1 MLPPRDY
8 PDHVKDASASVQ
20 GQSSSTPVVTVRK
33 VLELSESEQPVTH
46 DMIHSAVTNLFTVDA
61 YEEART
67 QSDKRAR
74 LVKLPT
80 LGKLRFPFR

>member
-8 PDHVKDASASVQ
+8 PDQSTDANGSVDVDAVR
-20 GQSSSTPVVTVRK
+20 SSSLTVRT
-33 VLELSESEQPVTH
+33 VLERSESQQPVTH

-61 YEEART
+61 YEEAHSGSPRT
-67 QSDKRAR
+67 AR
-74 LVKLPT
+74 FVKFPT